1 MNRRCTRQ
9 KQIILRVISGDGVHM
24 TADEVYA
31 AVRKED
37 PEIGLA
43 TVYRNLNLMCEEGR
57 IQKVSDNGVSF
68 YDGNPAPHDH
78 FVCRICGTIMDAPT
92 TYDRALDAAVE
103 EAGGVIVDRHSII
116 FSGICSECMEKQKEK
131 EKEKWS

>member
-1 MNRRCTRQ
+1 MNRRSTRQ
-9 KQIILRVISGDGVHM
+9 KQIILGVISGEGVHM

-57 IQKVSDNGVSF
+57 IQKVCDSGTSF
-68 YDGNPAPHDH
+68 YDGNPNPHDH
-78 FVCRICGTIMDAPT
+78 FVCRICGALMDAPT
-92 TYDRALDAAVE
+92 PYDRTLDAKVE
-103 EAGGVIVDRHSII
+103 EAGGVKVDRHSII
-116 FSGICSECMEKQKEK
+116 YYGICSECMTKQKEK
-131 EKEKWS
+131 EKEKWN